1 MRPVTSMI
9 GIRSKSNWHL
19 PRNVVHRGASRA
31 MRFAEAIANRHGR
44 LRVAVRRLDLI
55 LARRAPRLIRQD
67 NRVHNV
73 MSWTANFLL
82 RRESSPAQPNK
93 IAARPAAEDLTRP
106 VVRRKGSLTA
116 IPSSSLKPA
125 AAGKLTERIASRRLR
140 LESGDGIRAAAMHLS
155 PKTTPPIAA
164 AVTPTPEARRLD
176 LPLTKSR
183 RSAPVPNV
191 PQPSITE
198 SVGSRF
204 DTGQLRG
211 QQQRGLDAK
220 KVMPSLADHEV
231 ERIADRVMGS
241 LDRRIVAQRERMGRS

>member
-1 MRPVTSMI
+1 
-9 GIRSKSNWHL
+9 
-19 PRNVVHRGASRA
+19 
-31 MRFAEAIANRHGR
+31 MRFAAAIANRHGR
-44 LRVAVRRLDLI
+44 LGVAIRRLDLI
-55 LARRAPRLIRQD
+55 LARRAPREVSRLVRQD

-73 MSWTANFLL
+73 MSWTANFL

-106 VVRRKGSLTA
+106 VVRRNGSLTA
-116 IPSSSLKPA
+116 IPSSTVKPA

-140 LESGDGIRAAAMHLS
+140 LESVDGMRAAAMRRS
-155 PKTTPPIAA
+155 PQMTPPIAA
-164 AVTPTPEARRLD
+164 AVAPTLEVRRLD
-176 LPLTKSR
+176 LPLSKPR
-183 RSAPVPNV
+183 RSAPVQNA
-191 PQPSITE
+191 PQSSITE
-198 SVGSRF
+198 SVGSRS
-204 DTGQLRG
+204 DTRQLRG